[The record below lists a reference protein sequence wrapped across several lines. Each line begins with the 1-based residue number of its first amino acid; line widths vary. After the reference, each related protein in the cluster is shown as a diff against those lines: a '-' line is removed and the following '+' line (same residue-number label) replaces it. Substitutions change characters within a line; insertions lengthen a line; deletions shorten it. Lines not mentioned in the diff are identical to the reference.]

1 MIVHEEAKRMSEQ
14 DNSLAI
20 IDNNVVKLNRVDE
33 AIDYKTDARFRQI
46 DNRTAAQV
54 SGLLQYLPQAA
65 AGNALKGTFRVEF
78 PQGISG
84 ALVQH
89 GNGYL
94 SVMKEPD
101 NGKFVGQATFIPT
114 SESAPALLGLFT
126 ALSVVTSQ
134 YFLAQ
139 INQNLEEV
147 QKKLDQVLNFLYSDK
162 ECEIYAEMQ
171 AVRTIY
177 VNYPAIMNAAE
188 QRTASIATIQHAKIV
203 AERNIQFYYRDMNKR
218 VMAELEDRG
227 MPLPDLMNRLNDDK
241 TKSLAYGLIDDL
253 NSYNQAINLYSICSI
268 LEIVLSQNF
277 EDSYLDFIEEDL
289 TSHFKAHNIIIGKLD
304 GKLTA
309 LANKKGAGKL
319 SSVMKDVQDL
329 LGEGSPEKKYKDI
342 IGQIRTSYNS
352 KSEYRILEDGTVYQ
366 KIA

>member
-1 MIVHEEAKRMSEQ
+1 MSEQ

-94 SVMKEPD
+94 SVVKGPD

-139 INQNLEEV
+139 IN
-147 QKKLDQVLNFLYSDK
+147 
-162 ECEIYAEMQ
+162 
-171 AVRTIY
+171 
-177 VNYPAIMNAAE
+177 
-188 QRTASIATIQHAKIV
+188 
-203 AERNIQFYYRDMNKR
+203 
-218 VMAELEDRG
+218 
-227 MPLPDLMNRLNDDK
+227 
-241 TKSLAYGLIDDL
+241 
-253 NSYNQAINLYSICSI
+253 
-268 LEIVLSQNF
+268 
-277 EDSYLDFIEEDL
+277 
-289 TSHFKAHNIIIGKLD
+289 
-304 GKLTA
+304 
-309 LANKKGAGKL
+309 
-319 SSVMKDVQDL
+319 
-329 LGEGSPEKKYKDI
+329 
-342 IGQIRTSYNS
+342 
-352 KSEYRILEDGTVYQ
+352 
-366 KIA
+366 